1 MKVKIRAFGLFNVC
15 TLDEEDSLDLYCHG
29 SLRYQASTTVEEGS
43 GADTGASKLGLVCR
57 NGRFVAAVDE
67 VRTEKC

>member
-1 MKVKIRAFGLFNVC
+1 MNVKIRILRLFYLC

-57 NGRFVAAVDE
+57 QGRFVAAADE